1 MNLKKVFSISF
12 LLKKAKEILK
22 QLHLSGSHR
31 TLTVK
36 KNAYFSFVLMI
47 LSNIVQLSFVPVVID
62 CINPLRYGI
71 WLTITSF
78 LSWFNLMDL
87 GIGGGLRTRLNQ
99 ALAENDLKR
108 AKVLVSTA
116 YFSLFAIVAFV
127 FSIYYIV
134 RPWIKWEKVFN
145 APAEMGQEL
154 DKLMLYVILF
164 FLIRFLLQLINPINV
179 AHSRTA
185 AATLNNFAGSL
196 LSLSIIYFFSGKL
209 QQSLFGVGFI
219 YSASP
224 LFVYLIVSL
233 IFFYYHRQIIPS
245 VFHFSKEA
253 LKSMSNLGFLILADK
268 LSVIVIIS
276 STNML
281 ISHLT
286 SPAQVTPYSI
296 TNRLFILFITIY
308 EIAATPLLPA
318 FADAYFKG
326 DIKWIKKTMKKLNYV
341 TIAFISMVTLTIFI
355 IKPFVKIWLKGR
367 VNVSWSI
374 IILVATYTSVRLMWN
389 IYSKYLNGVG
399 MIKESVALT
408 VISTALYV
416 PLVLLLGK
424 YLNMGITGLLLVQ
437 IILSLGNVFYLPWLY
452 RKSIAKREAELAG
465 I

>member
-1 MNLKKVFSISF
+1 
-12 LLKKAKEILK
+12 
-22 QLHLSGSHR
+22 
-31 TLTVK
+31 
-36 KNAYFSFVLMI
+36 
-47 LSNIVQLSFVPVVID
+47 
-62 CINPLRYGI
+62 
-71 WLTITSF
+71 
-78 LSWFNLMDL
+78 
-87 GIGGGLRTRLNQ
+87 
-99 ALAENDLKR
+99 
-108 AKVLVSTA
+108 
-116 YFSLFAIVAFV
+116 
-127 FSIYYIV
+127 
-134 RPWIKWEKVFN
+134 
-145 APAEMGQEL
+145 
-154 DKLMLYVILF
+154 
-164 FLIRFLLQLINPINV
+164 
-179 AHSRTA
+179 
-185 AATLNNFAGSL
+185 
-196 LSLSIIYFFSGKL
+196 
-209 QQSLFGVGFI
+209 
-219 YSASP
+219 
-224 LFVYLIVSL
+224 
-233 IFFYYHRQIIPS
+233 
-245 VFHFSKEA
+245 
-253 LKSMSNLGFLILADK
+253 
-268 LSVIVIIS
+268 
-276 STNML
+276 ML